1 MGLLSYMATHADDLL
16 EATAEHLMLL
26 GATML
31 ISCAIAAL
39 ITVACLR
46 NRPLG
51 NAVVE
56 VLGAAYAIP
65 SLALF
70 ALLIP
75 LTGLGF
81 TSAVIVMV
89 VYNQFMLV
97 RNALE
102 GIRGVDPALIEA
114 ARGMGLSDSQV
125 LLKVQLPLALP
136 AIIAGVRLACIS
148 TIGIA
153 TIAATINAGGLGMIL
168 LSGLRSMNIDK
179 ILAGTI
185 CCAAL
190 ALALDSTLRLIEAR
204 SHLVHR
210 DKPGAARRQTG
221 TLCTRPRRRG
231 ARCTMEARHDVEHRS
246 RTGAPNGN
254 RGNRVRRADSRSACP
269 QDRRR

>member
-1 MGLLSYMATHADDLL
+1 MGLLSYMATHADDLF

-31 ISCAIAAL
+31 ISCAIAAP
-39 ITVACLR
+39 ITIACLR
-46 NRPLG
+46 RRALG
-51 NAVVE
+51 DAVVE
-56 VLGAAYAIP
+56 LLGAAYAIP

-102 GIRGVDPALIEA
+102 GLRGVDPALIEA

-136 AIIAGVRLACIS
+136 AIIAGMRLACIS
-148 TIGIA
+148 TVGIA
-153 TIAATINAGGLGMIL
+153 TI

-190 ALALDSTLRLIEAR
+190 ALALDGSLRLIEAR
-204 SHLVHR
+204 IR
-210 DKPGAARRQTG
+210 T
-221 TLCTRPRRRG
+221 TR
-231 ARCTMEARHDVEHRS
+231 
-246 RTGAPNGN
+246 
-254 RGNRVRRADSRSACP
+254 
-269 QDRRR
+269 